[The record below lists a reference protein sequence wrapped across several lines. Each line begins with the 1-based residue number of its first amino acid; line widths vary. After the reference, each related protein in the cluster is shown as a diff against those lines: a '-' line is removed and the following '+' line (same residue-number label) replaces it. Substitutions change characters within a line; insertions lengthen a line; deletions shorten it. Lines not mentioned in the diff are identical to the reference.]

1 MNRRRVLAAAVLA
14 AALATTL
21 AVVAPEAA
29 LAHGAATSPGSRT
42 YLCFEDGHWTGGDL
56 EPRNTAC
63 RRAVAAGGKQPL
75 WDWFGVLRSD
85 GAGRTRGFIP
95 DGELCSG
102 GSAKY
107 AAYDAPGDD
116 WPATRLTSGAPWTV
130 HYNAWAA
137 HPGQFRLYVTRDGYD
152 PLQPLTWDSLEA
164 EPFSVWDET
173 VPNGQGEYYW
183 DVQLPAGKTGRH
195 VVYSVWQRSDSAETF
210 YGCSDVVFDGGN
222 GEVIGI
228 PDGPEPQPTPTATP
242 TAGPT
247 ATPTTTPI
255 ATPTVHPGQCMAT
268 VALQTW
274 PGGYQATVTVMNHG
288 ATVDPWSIAFDLPAG
303 VGLQNGWNGDYAT
316 TITAT
321 GTRVTV
327 TAPAW
332 NRDLAAGESVAL
344 GYVATGPAS
353 PPPSGVT
360 LAGASCADTSA

>member
-1 MNRRRVLAAAVLA
+1 MNRRRTLAAVILA
-14 AALATTL
+14 ATVTTGL
-21 AVVAPEAA
+21 IVLTPDASQ
-29 LAHGAATSPGSRT
+29 AHGATTSPGSRT

-56 EPRNTAC
+56 EPRNPAC
-63 RRAVAAGGKQPL
+63 QRAVAAGGKQPL

-107 AAYDAPGDD
+107 AAYDAPADD

-152 PLQPLTWDSLEA
+152 PRAPLTWDSLES

-195 VVYSVWQRSDSAETF
+195 IIYSVWQRSDSAETF
-210 YGCSDVVFDGGN
+210 YGCADVVFDGGN

-228 PDGPEPQPTPTATP
+228 PDGPQPTPTPTVPTP
-242 TAGPT
+242 TV
-247 ATPTTTPI
+247 TTTPTS
-255 ATPTVHPGQCMAT
+255 TPTSHPGTCMAT
-268 VALQTW
+268 VAVLSSW

-288 ATVDPWSIAFDLPAG
+288 GTVNPWSIAFDLPAG
-303 VGLQNGWNGDYAT
+303 VRLESGWNADYRTEA
-316 TITAT
+316 AGT
-321 GTRVTV
+321 GTRVTA
-327 TAPAW
+327 TAPSW
-332 NRDLAAGESVAL
+332 NRDLTDGESVAL
-344 GYVATGPAS
+344 GFVATGPAS
-353 PPPSGVT
+353 PPPSAVT
-360 LAGASCADTSA
+360 LSGTTCAATST